1 MKKLLTVVLIAG
13 ALMVANN
20 KANAQ
25 SKIGYVSLNEII
37 MSMPEAKKADSSLQ
51 QFQQALIESAKEKQ
65 AAFEEKAQKF
75 IADSSKMTQA
85 VKDVK
90 RKELQTIS
98 QELAGEEQR
107 IQQELQKRQDEL
119 TDPIQKK
126 AMDAIQ
132 ATAKENGYSYVFVKE
147 QLIVYPPADDLAPL
161 VKKKLGI
168 K

>member
-1 MKKLLTVVLIAG
+1 MAG

-51 QFQQALIESAKEKQ
+51 QFQQALIESAKEKE
-65 AAFEEKAQKF
+65 ADLNERIAKF
-75 IADSSKMTQA
+75 NADSAKMTSA

-90 RKELQTIS
+90 RKELQTIYQS
-98 QELAGEEQR
+98 LAGEDQR
-107 IQQELQKRQDEL
+107 IQQELQKKQDEL
-119 TDPIQKK
+119 TEPIQKK
-126 AMDAIQ
+126 AMDAIS
-132 ATAKENGYSYVFVKE
+132 ATAKENGYGYVFVKE

>member
-1 MKKLLTVVLIAG
+1 MKKLLTVVLMAG

-51 QFQQALIESAKEKQ
+51 QFQQALIESAKEKE
-65 AAFEEKAQKF
+65 ADLNERIAKF
-75 IADSSKMTQA
+75 NADSAKMTSA

-90 RKELQTIS
+90 RKELQTIYQS
-98 QELAGEEQR
+98 LAGEDQR
-107 IQQELQKRQDEL
+107 IQQELQKKQDEL
-119 TDPIQKK
+119 TEPIQKK
-126 AMDAIQ
+126 AMDAIS
-132 ATAKENGYSYVFVKE
+132 AAAKENGYGYVFVKE